1 MKTLLCLALATFV
14 AGAPALAQD
23 KMDKRDLQSLQTL
36 AQGDVAEVETGKL
49 AQDKA
54 ASADA
59 KKFGARMVQDHGK
72 MLEEK
77 KQMAQ
82 AKGVKLPD
90 GPGKKHEA
98 EMKKLQGLSGAAF
111 DREYM
116 SAMVKDHEEDLKL
129 VQKTAQDAKDPE
141 LKAAAQKAEPI
152 IKDHLEMAKQIESSL
167 QKGETKKQR

>member
-1 MKTLLCLALATFV
+1 
-14 AGAPALAQD
+14 
-23 KMDKRDLQSLQTL
+23 
-36 AQGDVAEVETGKL
+36 
-49 AQDKA
+49 
-54 ASADA
+54 
-59 KKFGARMVQDHGK
+59 

>member
-1 MKTLLCLALATFV
+1 MKTLVCIALATFV

-23 KMDKRDLQSLQTL
+23 KMDKRDLDVLQKL
-36 AQGDVAEVETGKL
+36 AQGDMAEVEGGKL

-54 ASADA
+54 ASADV
-59 KKFGARMVQDHGK
+59 KKFGARMTEDHGK

-98 EMKKLQGLSGAAF
+98 EMKKLQGLSGTAF
-111 DREYM
+111 DRQYM
-116 SAMVKDHEEDLKL
+116 GAMVKDHEEDLKV
-129 VQKTAQDAKDPE
+129 VQKTAKDAKDPD
-141 LKAAAQKAEPI
+141 LRAAAQKAEPI
-152 IKDHLEMAKQIESSL
+152 IKDHLQMAKQIHSAVAKAGGKP
-167 QKGETKKQR
+167 Q